1 MLRLFH
7 TKPFNLSSLRSFIPR
22 QPIRS
27 YSSFIKNA
35 PYKKPIPLPS
45 INLTKLNPTW
55 MLVGSVGYI
64 GCRYLINGSN
74 IVHCQ
79 HKELEGTSDNHFDWN
94 KLLSYLSPD
103 IFNLIAAIAAAF
115 IVALCNL
122 SIPINLQHVINTI
135 LKFAKDEIPFDFKK
149 LTDPLSK
156 LLALYLM
163 QGLSTFI
170 CISMLSKVGENVAIR
185 MKYNL
190 FSSILKQELEFFD
203 KTRTGDILQRLTTDV
218 QDFKSSFKLVIIQG
232 LKNVTQLI
240 GGVYAL
246 YNTSPEMTGAV
257 AIILPTI
264 IVIGTFFGSILRR
277 LSKLAQ
283 EQGTRSTIIAE
294 EVIGNMR
301 TVRAFASEST
311 ECERFLTEIENNGLL
326 HKKLGYGIGLFQ
338 ASSNVFLNGI
348 VLGTIILGGQLM
360 TTSSLDPGQL
370 MSFLMVTQMLQHS
383 LGQFS
388 LLFGHYVKGVS
399 AGSRIFEYINKTPK
413 TLINDGIKIPHHSF
427 KPEIEFKDITFS
439 YPTRP
444 EQVILKDFNL
454 TLPPGKVVAVVGSSG
469 NGKSTIAALLMR
481 FYDVNSGSI
490 IIDGVDI
497 KKLDQTWLRKRVIGL
512 INQEPV
518 LFAMS
523 ILENI
528 RYGKPEATDIEV
540 IEAAKIANADSFIT
554 SFPNGY
560 NTIVGERG
568 VTVSGGQKQ
577 RIAIARAILKNPAIL
592 ILDEA
597 TSALDTESEMH
608 VQSALE
614 SVTKGKTVLV
624 IAHRLSTVKN
634 ADVIVVLNKG
644 EIVEIGDHNTLLKK
658 KGFYWNLMNQQTS
671 DKASAA

>member
-1 MLRLFH
+1 M
-7 TKPFNLSSLRSFIPR
+7 
-22 QPIRS
+22 
-27 YSSFIKNA
+27 
-35 PYKKPIPLPS
+35 
-45 INLTKLNPTW
+45 
-55 MLVGSVGYI
+55 
-64 GCRYLINGSN
+64 
-74 IVHCQ
+74 
-79 HKELEGTSDNHFDWN
+79 
-94 KLLSYLSPD
+94 
-103 IFNLIAAIAAAF
+103 
-115 IVALCNL
+115 
-122 SIPINLQHVINTI
+122 
-135 LKFAKDEIPFDFKK
+135 
-149 LTDPLSK
+149 
-156 LLALYLM
+156 
-163 QGLSTFI
+163 
-170 CISMLSKVGENVAIR
+170 
-185 MKYNL
+185 
-190 FSSILKQELEFFD
+190 
-203 KTRTGDILQRLTTDV
+203 
-218 QDFKSSFKLVIIQG
+218 
-232 LKNVTQLI
+232 
-240 GGVYAL
+240 
-246 YNTSPEMTGAV
+246 
-257 AIILPTI
+257 
-264 IVIGTFFGSILRR
+264 
-277 LSKLAQ
+277 
-283 EQGTRSTIIAE
+283 
-294 EVIGNMR
+294 
-301 TVRAFASEST
+301 
-311 ECERFLTEIENNGLL
+311 
-326 HKKLGYGIGLFQ
+326 
-338 ASSNVFLNGI
+338 
-348 VLGTIILGGQLM
+348 
-360 TTSSLDPGQL
+360 
-370 MSFLMVTQMLQHS
+370 
-383 LGQFS
+383 
-388 LLFGHYVKGVS
+388 
-399 AGSRIFEYINKTPK
+399 
-413 TLINDGIKIPHHSF
+413 
-427 KPEIEFKDITFS
+427 
-439 YPTRP
+439 
-444 EQVILKDFNL
+444 
-454 TLPPGKVVAVVGSSG
+454 VAVVGSSG

-644 EIVEIGDHNTLLKK
+644 EIVEIGDHNTLLEK